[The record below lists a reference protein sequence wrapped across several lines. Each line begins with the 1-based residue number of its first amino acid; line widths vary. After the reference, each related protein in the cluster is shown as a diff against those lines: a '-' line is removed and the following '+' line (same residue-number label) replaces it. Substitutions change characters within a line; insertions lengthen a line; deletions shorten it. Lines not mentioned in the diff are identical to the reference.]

1 MKKLVIGALVGG
13 IIVFLWQMLSWTLL
27 DLHAKEYQKAPGQ
40 DSIMTFLSSQ
50 FSEDG
55 QFFLPHSKGNGASME
70 EIEKTVEGMKGK
82 PWAVINYHKSY
93 DVGDKMV
100 NLAIRGL
107 IADIIAVLFVCW
119 ILATNPNRKFGGI
132 FISTV
137 LIGIVGYLFI
147 PYANHMWYQTPG
159 AITNFIDVLLAW
171 GLCGIWL
178 GWWLSRK

>member
-13 IIVFLWQMLSWTLL
+13 LLVFLWQTLSWTVLN
-27 DLHAKEYQKAPGQ
+27 LHAKEYQKAPGQ
-40 DSIMTFLSSQ
+40 DSIMNFLSSQ

-55 QFFLPHSKGNGASME
+55 QYILPHSGGGEASME

-82 PWAVINYHKSY
+82 PWAVISYHKSY
-93 DVGDKMV
+93 DVGDKMMSFI
-100 NLAIRGL
+100 IRGL

-132 FISTV
+132 FISTI

-147 PYANHMWYQTPG
+147 PYSNHMWYQTPG
-159 AITNFIDVLLAW
+159 AITNFVDVLLSW

-178 GWWLSRK
+178 GWWLRKK